1 MCGGAIISD
10 FIPATV
16 GGGRA
21 SSRKLTAD
29 FLWPDLKS
37 KSLKSNKPYSK
48 PVVIDLDEDFEADFQ
63 GFKDDSDVDEDD
75 CDVDALADVKP
86 FAFSAAPPPQP
97 RNSAASRGSTAV
109 KSVEFSG
116 QAERSAKRKR
126 KNQYRGIRQRPWG
139 KWAAEIRDP
148 SKGVRVWLGTFNTA
162 EEAARAYDAEA
173 RRIRGK
179 KAKVNFPDEAAPRSA
194 TSKLSTK
201 SKAQKSVPKAIPK
214 LDAGYS
220 EYAEQEFFNSMNYVE
235 EKPSLDQLGNMDTLP
250 SNGNAGIKS
259 TVDTSA
265 PMYFSSDQGSNSFD
279 FSDFGWTEQ
288 GAPRTPEISSV
299 FLAGPEFN
307 ESAFG
312 EEDAN
317 PSKKQK
323 FNNSDGA
330 EVPPQEENKGNSAE
344 GEELFGFDNYLQMPY
359 MEGGWEASLENL
371 LNGVTTTT
379 TTTTQDDGNTM
390 GLWSFD
396 DLSNMVGGAY

>member
-10 FIPATV
+10 FIPPTV
-16 GGGRA
+16 GGGR
-21 SSRKLTAD
+21 SFSRKLTAD

-37 KSLKSNKPYSK
+37 KSVNSRKPYSK

-63 GFKDDSDVDEDD
+63 GFKDDSDVDEVD
-75 CDVDALADVKP
+75 CDVDVLADVKP
-86 FAFSAAPPPQP
+86 FAFSAAPPPPP
-97 RNSAASRGSTAV
+97 RNSANSRGSTAV
-109 KSVEFSG
+109 KSAEFSG

-148 SKGVRVWLGTFNTA
+148 RKGVRVWLGTFNTA

-179 KAKVNFPDEAAPRSA
+179 KAKVNFPDEAAPRAA
-194 TSKLSTK
+194 TPKLSTK
-201 SKAQKSVPKAIPK
+201 TKAQKPVPKATPK
-214 LDAGYS
+214 SDAIYS
-220 EYAEQEFFNSMNYVE
+220 EYAEQEFFNSMSYVE
-235 EKPSLDQLGNMDTLP
+235 EKPSLNQLGMMNTLP
-250 SNGNAGIKS
+250 SNEDAGVNS
-259 TVDTSA
+259 TVDASA

-279 FSDFGWTEQ
+279 LSDFGWTEQ
-288 GAPRTPEISSV
+288 DGPRTPEISSV

-323 FNNSDGA
+323 CNNSGGA
-330 EVPPQEENKGNSAE
+330 DIPPQEENNGKSSE
-344 GEELFGFDNYLQMPY
+344 GEELFGFDKYLQMPY

-371 LNGVTTTT
+371 LNGDTITTTT
-379 TTTTQDDGNTM
+379 MQDDGSTM

-396 DLSNMVGGAY
+396 DLANMVGGAY